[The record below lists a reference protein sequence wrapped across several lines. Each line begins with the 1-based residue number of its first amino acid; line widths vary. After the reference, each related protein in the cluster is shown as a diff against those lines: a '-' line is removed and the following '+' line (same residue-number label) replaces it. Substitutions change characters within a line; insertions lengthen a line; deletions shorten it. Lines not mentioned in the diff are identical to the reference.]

1 MASTSTKSPSI
12 HEAPAAYS
20 YPYTVNVANFV
31 SVKLSGHDKY
41 PLWRTQML
49 CLIEGHDMLGFIDGT
64 LEPSP
69 DTKPEKYQ
77 WWRRSDALIRGWILG
92 SLTEDVLT
100 TTIGLE
106 TAKSIWKHLEASYD
120 CLPSQSGSISV
131 VREETD
137 GGEWKFDGGLMRS
150 TPHSRSLP
158 VPLRGVSQQIDLK
171 GDSVT
176 SAVDSRFK
184 TRMGKSRGLEGT
196 VFPEESWT
204 DISPTLLPLDLA
216 EITDFLHEP
225 TMNTSAYLPLYKAAL
240 RGDWDDAQDF
250 INHDEEAIT
259 ANINKYGFTALHI
272 AVGTGKQGINFV
284 EKLVAKLPPKSL
296 RKMLTSSEKY
306 TPLHIAAV
314 VGNTEA
320 VKILVNKN
328 QKLLYTEDVDGLLP
342 IHRALI
348 NSHKDTF
355 LYLLS
360 VTKGNQ
366 YPSTFTGN
374 MGVTL
379 LSNVIFA
386 GYFVTKYPELATTIP
401 SDNVDAPLMAI
412 ARKADAFASGCRLN
426 FFDSLIYKYVPL
438 NLEKPNSNKK
448 QGKLNFFTSVLQEIN
463 FVVWKVLGR
472 IVPHITHNQKLKLDH
487 HQALAVVKCLCQEI
501 SALNLQSN
509 SIHYSN
515 PIIEAASNGAYEHYK
530 CNVNCSGL
538 RK

>member
-1 MASTSTKSPSI
+1 MGKYMRSNWKSKTSAEVPSLGGVLTR
-12 HEAPAAYS
+12 AKTPVLQKTAAAGS
-20 YPYTVNVANFV
+20 YIQLCSCRLVKPNS
-31 SVKLSGHDKY
+31 SVF
-41 PLWRTQML
+41 
-49 CLIEGHDMLGFIDGT
+49 LIN
-64 LEPSP
+64 
-69 DTKPEKYQ
+69 Y
-77 WWRRSDALIRGWILG
+77 IR

-100 TTIGLE
+100 STIGLE
-106 TAKSIWKHLEASYD
+106 TAKNIWKHLEASYGY
-120 CLPSQSGSISV
+120 LRPQSGSISV

-176 SAVDSRFK
+176 PAVDSRFK

-250 INHDEEAIT
+250 INQDEEAIT

-386 GYFVTKYPELATTIP
+386 GYFDIALDLVTKYPELATTIP

-426 FFDSLIYKYVPL
+426 FFDSLIYKWEVELLHFSATYY
-438 NLEKPNSNKK
+438 
-448 QGKLNFFTSVLQEIN
+448 
-463 FVVWKVLGR
+463 
-472 IVPHITHNQKLKLDH
+472 THSEAKAGPSSSPCCREMFMPRDQCIK
-487 HQALAVVKCLCQEI
+487 
-501 SALNLQSN
+501 S
-509 SIHYSN
+509 SI
-515 PIIEAASNGAYEHYK
+515 K
-530 CNVNCSGL
+530 
-538 RK
+538 